1 MLKKSEVLYYSVEK
15 KGNISS
21 QLKHYNPW
29 SMKCHQQQLQ
39 RMKENAKHRNQYS
52 ILCHKVFL
60 PWGKWRAARGGSK
73 RELGNWLLYNSR
85 SLCTCTG
92 LEPGLQVS
100 ATTPAWCVLFWG
112 VAVYSSAH
120 APQHMW
126 GQMTTSRSPF
136 SPSTK
141 RFQKLNSLSCLM
153 GLFGFMLAVIN
164 FHIRVVPKITLGQW
178 VLPPPLWIEAAS
190 ESKERSTTGPW
201 EPCEE
206 AILYHMGFSLGIS
219 VPVHQSAVQTTKL
232 SFPGLRLCLFCAV
245 LGV

>member
-1 MLKKSEVLYYSVEK
+1 MQSIETSTVSFVIRLSYLGGNEEKSEE
-15 KGNISS
+15 
-21 QLKHYNPW
+21 
-29 SMKCHQQQLQ
+29 
-39 RMKENAKHRNQYS
+39 
-52 ILCHKVFL
+52 
-60 PWGKWRAARGGSK
+60 GSK
-73 RELGNWLLYNSR
+73 RELRDWLLYNSR
-85 SLCTCTG
+85 SLYTPTG

-112 VAVYSSAH
+112 VAVYASAH

-164 FHIRVVPKITLGQW
+164 FHIRVVPKITLGRW
-178 VLPPPLWIEAAS
+178 VLPPPLRIEAAS

-206 AILYHMGFSLGIS
+206 AILYHMGFSLGIA
-219 VPVHQSAVQTTKL
+219 VPAHQPAVQATKL
-232 SFPGLRLCLFCAV
+232 SFPGLRMCLFCAD